1 MEEWE
6 EGRAIPPRHEDR
18 VPSRRLMNQNPRFK
32 VGDTVF
38 YPAAGVG
45 LIEAVEDLFLT
56 GRRERCFVIRIHE
69 SNVTIKVPQANMARN
84 GIRPLLASRELKDLF
99 KILAGRC
106 QRRASGNLLERCRE
120 LGQKVQG
127 GSPTDLGEVV
137 RDLTHWKSQTGL
149 SFDELRLLE
158 TACKYLCQ
166 EIAAVEGISPED
178 AYDRIQQQI
187 GLTAGAVA

>member
-1 MEEWE
+1 M
-6 EGRAIPPRHEDR
+6 
-18 VPSRRLMNQNPRFK
+18 SQNPRFK
-32 VGDTVF
+32 VGDAVF

-45 LIEAVEDLFLT
+45 IIESLEDLYLT
-56 GRRERCFVIRIHE
+56 GQRERCFVIRIRE
-69 SNVTIKVPQANMARN
+69 SNVMIKVPQANMARN
-84 GIRPLLASRELKDLF
+84 GIRPLLATRELKELF
-99 KILAGRC
+99 RVLAARC
-106 QRRASGNLLERCRE
+106 QRRASGNLLERRRE

-127 GSPTDLGEVV
+127 GAPFDLCEVV

-166 EIAAVEGISPED
+166 EIASVEGISIED

-187 GLTAGAVA
+187 GVTAGAVA

>member
-1 MEEWE
+1 MEVRE
-6 EGRAIPPRHEDR
+6 EGRAIPPRSEHR
-18 VPSRRLMNQNPRFK
+18 APRKLMSQNPRFK

-45 LIEAVEDLFLT
+45 VIEAVEDLFLT
-56 GRRERCFVIRIHE
+56 GRREHCFVIRIHE
-69 SNVTIKVPQANMARN
+69 SNVTIKVPQTNMARN
-84 GIRPLLASRELKDLF
+84 GIRPLLASRELKELF

-127 GSPTDLGEVV
+127 GVPFDLGEVV
-137 RDLTHWKSQTGL
+137 RDLTHWKAQTGL

-166 EIAAVEGISPED
+166 EIAAVEGISSED